1 MSSLAS
7 RANAVLALTAFADY
21 SADQGKS
28 VTISGS
34 TAIRSNSATV
44 PASAIIL
51 EEAPTG
57 GTVTVAILGAFK
69 GTVLAKLSGTV
80 TGGARMQQA
89 ANGTWLT
96 DAASGGR
103 VVSLIALESGVS
115 GDLIEAAPLT
125 PLVLA

>member
-7 RANAVLALTAFADY
+7 RENAVLALTAFADY

-44 PASAIIL
+44 PATAIIL
-51 EEAPTG
+51 EDAISG